1 MIFVIFCKFFHKKTK
16 YGKFLC
22 GFGEVFVW
30 FWGSFCV
37 VLGKL
42 GIPICVVL
50 GKKKS

>member
-1 MIFVIFCKFFHKKTK
+1 MIFVIFCRVFQKISK
-16 YGKFLC
+16 Y
-22 GFGEVFVW
+22 GEVFVW